1 MALSQAKL
9 APPLLP
15 SPCERPTNMADG
27 IYVGMA
33 AAAAR
38 AAQLESVSDNL
49 ANAQSPGFKASR
61 PAFQSFMSARGG
73 NDKILSA
80 AVATGIDMRPG
91 VTSPTDRPLDVVPSP
106 DTFLAV
112 ATPSGALAYTRNG
125 ALEVGPEGELTVAG
139 NRVLDDNGQPMV
151 VPPGTSPLVN
161 EHGEI
166 FADDT
171 LIGKLGSY
179 KINGPID
186 RIGPTLLGAGAGAQV
201 SLADDATFTVGA
213 LELGNAPALE
223 ATIQMIQTQRHFET
237 AMQAIQ
243 TYRKMDERA
252 VEVGRIR

>member
-1 MALSQAKL
+1 
-9 APPLLP
+9 
-15 SPCERPTNMADG
+15 
-27 IYVGMA
+27 MA

-61 PAFQSFMSARGG
+61 PAFQSFLSSRNG

-91 VTSPTDRPLDVVPSP
+91 VTTPTDRPLDVVPGP

-112 ATPSGALAYTRNG
+112 ATPSGAVAYTRNG
-125 ALEVGPEGELTVAG
+125 SLEVGGDGELLIAG
-139 NRVLDDNGQPMV
+139 NRVLDDNGQPLV
-151 VPPGTSPLVN
+151 VPPGEEPIIN
-161 EHGEI
+161 EHGEV
-166 FADDT
+166 FAGQS
-171 LIGKLGSY
+171 LLGKLGTY
-179 KINGPID
+179 KLTGPID
-186 RIGPTLLGAGAGAQV
+186 RIGPTLMGPGTGGQV
-201 SLADDATFTVGA
+201 TAAEDTTFTVGA
-213 LELGNAPALE
+213 LEMGNAPALE